1 MKYTLIFLAL
11 VFNTSLFAQQK
22 KEFYD
27 ERWKPVDSSK
37 ASYYRLITY
46 DEKGNPS
53 GVVRDFYITG
63 EKQWEGRFSYIDKLG
78 SGNDMVEG
86 LCTWYYKNGK
96 MSARGFFVN
105 GKVDG
110 TYKTWFESGARS
122 SEVQYK
128 NGVLHGIYINWF
140 ESGMLQNFAV
150 YHQGDLVGN
159 ASLLC
164 DEYDRGCTRTF
175 SQNFAKPG
183 AAPLAG
189 KTKSKKEG
197 YSDFS
202 IDWSQYLSYAMYGTS
217 DNSMWPQTK
226 DKNATSK
233 MTDNGYRI
241 VTGKGDGFRLIQHPI
256 DYSASF
262 DLDISFLLGK
272 NGNSDSKHGLVWS
285 YQDDKNYYYFRLS
298 GRGSYVI
305 GAMQNGRDQVF
316 HQGTTILYDS
326 GSDVGNYLGMTQK
339 DDSLEF
345 FIGYSPVF
353 RMPSPEFSGNQVG
366 FVVGPGAEV
375 YFTSFSTV
383 EKVDPPFVSPDVD
396 AQTIRKKAW
405 KGNGSGF
412 FISTQGHI
420 VTNYHVIDKARDIE
434 IDIIRDG
441 KPVSYLCEVL
451 ISDQTND
458 LAILQVRDST
468 FVPFKE
474 IPYTIKTTLAD
485 VGTPV
490 YALGYPLAL
499 SSLGTELKFTEG
511 TVNSR
516 TGKEGMI
523 SAYQVSAPV
532 QPGNSGGPLFD
543 YEGNILGVINE
554 KLFMADNVAFAIKA
568 NYIVNLIDL
577 LPSAP
582 DYPRIS
588 RMKGLPTTEQVKIL
602 RQFVPLIKV
611 K

>member
-1 MKYTLIFLAL
+1 MKYTFIFWVW

-46 DEKGNPS
+46 DEKGNPL
-53 GVVRDFYITG
+53 GIVRDFYITG

-78 SGNDMVEG
+78 NGNDVEEG
-86 LCTWYYKNGK
+86 LCIWYYKNGN
-96 MSARGFFVN
+96 MSSRGFFVN
-105 GKVDG
+105 GKLEG
-110 TYKTWFESGARS
+110 TYKTWYESGARK
-122 SEVQYK
+122 SETQYK
-128 NGVLHGIYINWF
+128 NGVLHGLYINWF
-140 ESGMLQNFAV
+140 ESGMLKNFAV
-150 YHQGDLVGN
+150 YDQGNLVGN
-159 ASLLC
+159 SSLLC
-164 DEYDRGCTRTF
+164 DEYERGCTRTF
-175 SQNFAKPG
+175 TQNFTKPG

-189 KTKSKKEG
+189 KTQTKKER

-202 IDWSQYLSYAMYGTS
+202 IDWSQYLSYAMYGAS

-226 DKNATSK
+226 DKKAASQ

-241 VTGKGDGFRLIQHPI
+241 NTRSADGFRLIHHPI
-256 DYSASF
+256 DYSVNF
-262 DLDISFLLGK
+262 DIDIGFILGK
-272 NGNSDSKHGLVWS
+272 CNPDSKHGLVWN
-285 YQDDKNYYYFRLS
+285 YLDEKNYYYFRLS
-298 GRGSYVI
+298 GRGSYSI
-305 GAMQNGRDQVF
+305 GAIQHGKDVVF
-316 HQGTTILYDS
+316 HQGTTFLYDS
-326 GSDVGNYLGMTQK
+326 GADVGNYLGITHQ

-345 FIGYSPVF
+345 FIGYSPVY
-353 RMPSPEFSGNQVG
+353 RMPAPIFSGNQVG
-366 FVVGPGAEV
+366 FVVGPKSEV

-383 EKVDPPFVSPDVD
+383 EQVDPPFVSPDID
-396 AQTIRKKAW
+396 AQSIRKKGW

-412 FISTQGHI
+412 FISTRGHI
-420 VTNYHVIDKARDIE
+420 VTNYHVIEKASEIE
-434 IDIIRDG
+434 IEIIRDG
-441 KPVSYLCEVL
+441 KPVSYQCKVI

-458 LAILQVRDST
+458 LAIIQVNDSS
-468 FVPFKE
+468 FVPFSD
-474 IPYTIKTTLAD
+474 IPYTLKTTLAD

-490 YALGYPLAL
+490 FALGYPLAL

-543 YEGNILGVINE
+543 YDGNILGVINE

-568 NYIVNLIDL
+568 NFIVNLVDL

-582 DYPRIS
+582 DFPPTS
-588 RMKGLPTTEQVKIL
+588 RMKGMPATEQVKLL